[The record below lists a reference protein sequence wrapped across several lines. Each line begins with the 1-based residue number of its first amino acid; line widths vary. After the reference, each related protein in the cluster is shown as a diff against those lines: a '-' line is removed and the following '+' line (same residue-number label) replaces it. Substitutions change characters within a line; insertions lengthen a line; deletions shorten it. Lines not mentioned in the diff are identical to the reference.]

1 VILHKGKYLDLI
13 SEDGWEFVRRTNC
26 SGIVV
31 IVPKT
36 KDGKVLFV
44 EQFRRP
50 VEAQVIEWPAGL
62 VNDRH
67 PPVKQDEARPSIDSS
82 ESGRVAGGEPRPS
95 SQGGTHDLETLE
107 AAARRELLEETGYE
121 AGHLTLLAGGPVS
134 SGLSSEIITFY
145 QALDVVKKGLGGG
158 DATESIKVHEVPL
171 KEVDLWLY
179 EMEKKGFLVD
189 PKIYVGLYFLK
200 T

>member
-1 VILHKGKYLDLI
+1 MILHKGKYLNLI
-13 SEDGWEFVRRTNC
+13 CEDSWEFVKRVNC

-31 IVPKT
+31 IVPMT
-36 KDGKVLFV
+36 QDGKVILV

-62 VNDRH
+62 VND
-67 PPVKQDEARPSIDSS
+67 KM
-82 ESGRVAGGEPRPS
+82 
-95 SQGGTHDLETLE
+95 THTAETME

-121 AGHLTLLAGGPVS
+121 AEHLELLVGGPVS

-145 QALDVVKKGLGGG
+145 QALDAVRKGPGGG
-158 DATESIKVHEVPL
+158 DATESIKVHEIPL

-179 EMEKKGFLVD
+179 EMERKGFLVD
-189 PKIYVGLYFLK
+189 PKVYVGLYFLK
-200 T
+200 S

>member
-1 VILHKGKYLDLI
+1 MILHKGKYLDLI
-13 SEDGWEFVRRTNC
+13 SEDNWEYVRRTNC

-31 IVPKT
+31 VVSMT
-36 KDGKVLFV
+36 KEGKVIFV

-62 VNDRH
+62 VND
-67 PPVKQDEARPSIDSS
+67 KSANN
-82 ESGRVAGGEPRPS
+82 A
-95 SQGGTHDLETLE
+95 ETLE
-107 AAARRELLEETGYE
+107 AAARRELFEETGYE
-121 AGHLTLLAGGPVS
+121 AEHFSLLVGGPVS

-145 QALDVVKKGLGGG
+145 QALDAVKKGPGGG

-171 KEVDLWLY
+171 KEADLWLY
-179 EMEKKGFLVD
+179 EMEKRGFLVD
-189 PKIYVGLYFLK
+189 PKVYVGLYFLK

>member
-1 VILHKGKYLDLI
+1 MILHKGKYLDLI
-13 SEDGWEFVRRTNC
+13 CDDNWEYVKRTNC
-26 SGIVV
+26 NGVAV
-31 IVPKT
+31 IVPVT
-36 KDGKVLFV
+36 KDEKVILV

-62 VNDRH
+62 VNDQASH
-67 PPVKQDEARPSIDSS
+67 SS
-82 ESGRVAGGEPRPS
+82 E
-95 SQGGTHDLETLE
+95 TIE
-107 AAARRELLEETGYE
+107 AAARRELFEETGYE
-121 AGHLTLLAGGPVS
+121 AKHLELLAGGPVS
-134 SGLSSEIITFY
+134 SGLSSEIITFFK
-145 QALDVVKKGLGGG
+145 AADVVKKGAGGG

-179 EMEKKGFLVD
+179 EMGKKGFLVD

>member
-1 VILHKGKYLDLI
+1 MILHKGKFLELVC
-13 SEDGWEFVRRTNC
+13 EDNWEYVKRTQC

-31 IVPKT
+31 IVPMT
-36 KDGKVLFV
+36 STGKVVFV

-62 VNDRH
+62 VNDKRSH
-67 PPVKQDEARPSIDSS
+67 GP
-82 ESGRVAGGEPRPS
+82 
-95 SQGGTHDLETLE
+95 ETME

-121 AGHLTLLAGGPVS
+121 TEHWSLLVGGPVS
-134 SGLSSEIITFY
+134 SGLCSEIITFY
-145 QALDVVKKGLGGG
+145 QALDVVKKGPGGG
-158 DATESIKVHEVPL
+158 DATESIKVHEIPL
-171 KEVDLWLY
+171 KEADLWLY

-189 PKIYVGLYFLK
+189 PKVYVGLYFLK

>member
-1 VILHKGKYLDLI
+1 MILHKGKYLNLI
-13 SEDGWEFVRRTNC
+13 CEDNWEYVKRTNC

-31 IVPKT
+31 IVPMT
-36 KDGKVLFV
+36 KDGKVILV

-62 VNDRH
+62 VNDKTMH
-67 PPVKQDEARPSIDSS
+67 DS
-82 ESGRVAGGEPRPS
+82 
-95 SQGGTHDLETLE
+95 ETME
-107 AAARRELLEETGYE
+107 AAARRELLEETGYKAE
-121 AGHLTLLAGGPVS
+121 HLSLLVGGPVS

-145 QALDVVKKGLGGG
+145 QALDVVKIASGGG
-158 DATESIKVHEVPL
+158 DATESIKVHGIPL
-171 KEVDLWLY
+171 KEADIWLY

-189 PKIYVGLYFLK
+189 PKVYVGLYFLK

>member
-1 VILHKGKYLDLI
+1 MILHKGKYLHLI
-13 SEDGWEFVRRTNC
+13 CEDNWEYVKRINC

-31 IVPKT
+31 IVPMT
-36 KDGKVLFV
+36 KEGKVIFV

-62 VNDRH
+62 VND
-67 PPVKQDEARPSIDSS
+67 K
-82 ESGRVAGGEPRPS
+82 
-95 SQGGTHDLETLE
+95 TLHDPETME

-121 AGHLTLLAGGPVS
+121 AEHLSLLVGGPVS

-145 QALDVVKKGLGGG
+145 QALDVVKIASGGG
-158 DATESIKVHEVPL
+158 DASESIKIHEIPL
-171 KEVDLWLY
+171 KEADIWLY

-189 PKIYVGLYFLK
+189 PKVYVGLYFLK